1 MLHTKLCMSLVKVS
15 AALSKH
21 VTNNLPGLC
30 ILLALIFSACN
41 QRTDRVAEL
50 SKEFK
55 PVYDSTDRLFAQN
68 RIDEAVRYLDSA
80 SQGMQLTALD
90 RLRKAAFHYNYYNK
104 LKHNFEKSLLYA
116 DSMVTA
122 ANQLTNKQQYIA
134 CLGDAN
140 FARGDALFNLGR
152 YNESYNSYYQ
162 GYLLGHANLDNCT
175 LSAYTYRMGMI
186 TYKQGNYKYAATYF
200 KQSFDLNKSCKTE
213 FVSFFRQQEVLD
225 NIALS
230 YRNSGKLDSA
240 LFYYSKAIKYIDDN
254 AALYKDRAD
263 ILEVAR
269 AVIYGNKA
277 DVLTTQ
283 GKNDEAAALLK
294 KSISTN
300 LKKGND
306 NVDAALS
313 EVKLGQIYLS
323 QHKDDLLLP
332 LMASLRQQLD
342 STRSSEA
349 EAGYNLVMGTY
360 YRGKSNA
367 AKAMPY
373 LENFHRIKD
382 SLSARNRVLKESNV
396 NEQLANLEK
405 QYQITDLR
413 NRQRVYMYTGAIFLG
428 MTTIIVL
435 LIYRNWKRSR
445 TEMATVSAL
454 NKQVNLQKN
463 DLENTLS
470 ELEISSQE
478 KDRILRTV
486 AHDLR
491 NPLGGIASLT
501 SAMVEDTD
509 YSPEQIELLKIIKE
523 TALDS
528 LELINEILEATNSTP
543 TQLQKQPVDI
553 NSLLNNSVELLRFK
567 AAEKNQQ
574 IILQTLDY
582 PEELMISREKIW
594 RVIGNL
600 ISNAIKFSPV
610 GAKIMVAVTDEG
622 DHVQI
627 SVNDHG
633 IGIPEEIKNQVFNMF
648 TEAKRPGTLGE
659 KSFGLGLSIS
669 RQIIEKHGG
678 KIWFESNAANGTT
691 FYISLSKN
699 PVNAK
704 LVTA

>member
-1 MLHTKLCMSLVKVS
+1 MSPVK
-15 AALSKH
+15 AYTTLSKPLI
-21 VTNNLPGLC
+21 NNLLWLYA
-30 ILLALIFSACN
+30 LLTLTFSSCD
-41 QRTDRVAEL
+41 QRTDGVAEL
-50 SKEFK
+50 SREFK

-68 RIDEAVRYLDSA
+68 RIDEAVRYLDA
-80 SQGMQLTALD
+80 TSQGMHLSAID

-104 LKHNFEKSLLYA
+104 FKHDYERALLYA
-116 DSMVTA
+116 DSMVIA

-186 TYKQGNYKYAATYF
+186 TYKQANYKYAATYF
-200 KQSFDLNKSCKTE
+200 KQSFALNKSCKTE

-240 LFYYSKAIKYIDDN
+240 LFFYSKALKYIDDN
-254 AALYKDRAD
+254 ASLYKDRTD

-269 AVIYGNKA
+269 AVVYGNKA

-283 GKNDEAAALLK
+283 GKNNEAAELLK
-294 KSISTN
+294 KSIATN

-323 QHKDDLLLP
+323 QNKDELILP
-332 LMASLRQQLD
+332 LMTSLRKQLD
-342 STRSSEA
+342 SAKSSDA

-360 YRGKSNA
+360 YRKKNNA
-367 AKAMPY
+367 AMAMPF
-373 LENFHRIKD
+373 LETFHHIKD
-382 SLSARNRVLKESNV
+382 SLSARNRILKQSNV

-445 TEMATVSAL
+445 VEMATVSAL
-454 NKQVNLQKN
+454 NKQVTLQKS

-470 ELEISSQE
+470 ELEIKGQE

-501 SAMVEDTD
+501 SAMVEDND
-509 YSPEQIELLKIIKE
+509 YTPEQIELLKIIKE

-528 LELINEILEATNSTP
+528 LELINEILEATNSGATP
-543 TQLQKQPVDI
+543 LQKQPVDI

-574 IILQTLDY
+574 IILKTLDY

-600 ISNAIKFSPV
+600 ISNAIKFSPL
-610 GAKIMVAVTDEG
+610 GSKIMVAITDLG
-622 DHVQI
+622 SNIQI
-627 SVNDHG
+627 TVNDHG
-633 IGIPEEIKNQVFNMF
+633 IGIPDEIKSEVFNMF

-678 KIWFESNAANGTT
+678 KIWFESDKENGTT
-691 FYISLSKN
+691 FYVSLAKS
-699 PVNAK
+699 PVDAK